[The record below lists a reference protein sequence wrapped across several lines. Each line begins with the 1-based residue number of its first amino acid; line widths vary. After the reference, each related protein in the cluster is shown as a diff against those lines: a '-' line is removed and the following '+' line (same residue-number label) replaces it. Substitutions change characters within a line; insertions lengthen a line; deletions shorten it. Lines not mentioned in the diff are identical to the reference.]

1 MKNMKNWF
9 ETKIK
14 YEKTGE
20 DGRVITVSEN
30 YLVQAMSHS
39 DAESRIIEEMK
50 AFISGEFT
58 VEKVAI
64 KKFRE
69 IIDKEDADRWFRVK
83 VLLVS
88 IDENSGVEK
97 LIAVMMLVKAGNIYN
112 ALASHREFMKDT
124 LSDYEVISITETQ
137 LIDVYF

>member
-1 MKNMKNWF
+1 MHTWF
-9 ETKIK
+9 ECKIK

-20 DGRVITVSEN
+20 DGRLVTVSEN

-69 IIDKEDADRWFRVK
+69 IIDKEDADRWFTSFYRRK
-83 VLLVS
+83 
-88 IDENSGVEK
+88 
-97 LIAVMMLVKAGNIYN
+97 
-112 ALASHREFMKDT
+112 
-124 LSDYEVISITETQ
+124 
-137 LIDVYF
+137 